1 MDDTD
6 PAEERGN
13 VKSLT
18 ISLYYVESTL
28 TSLLAVAS
36 LPSPLTERGVRSGEE
51 FKQVCVKFSVLCL
64 LQSYNIVCMDDDLT
78 VPGFYFQV
86 LYRSIYY

>member
-18 ISLYYVESTL
+18 NFPYYVESTL
-28 TSLLAVAS
+28 TNLLAVAS
-36 LPSPLTERGVRSGEE
+36 LPSPLTERDFRSSEE
-51 FKQVCVKFSVLCL
+51 FSQVCVKFSVLRL
-64 LQSYNIVCMDDDLT
+64 LQFYNIICMDDDFT
-78 VPGFYFQV
+78 VPGFYFQD